1 MKKTAIFLSVS
12 LLAIQANA
20 QEYYHD
26 GVSVC
31 SGGITYTVTL
41 DPFVFTLNNASNQLI
56 HGTWTYKDGRKI
68 ESDED
73 NDYLNAEVKIDPETL
88 KKAFKE
94 TFTKAE
100 YQKLTQVREPKF
112 EIYLVISDDVI
123 EELEF
128 MMDIYEAPIFLQ
140 IPPAKYAL
148 LEKNIKKYVKI
159 EANEYAKK
167 FKYMHA
173 TKFVDFSKIQIDY
186 DAETPG
192 PYTKPASQ
200 KGP

>member
-12 LLAIQANA
+12 LLAVQASA

-26 GVSVC
+26 GVEVC
-31 SGGITYTVTL
+31 SNGITYDVK
-41 DPFVFTLNNASNQLI
+41 LNFLALI
-56 HGTWTYKDGRKI
+56 LTNKANSLIYGTWTYPDGSIIK
-68 ESDED
+68 SDHDE
-73 NDYLNAEVKIDPETL
+73 NLLNTELEFEENSFKEAL
-88 KKAFKE
+88 KK

-128 MMDIYEAPIFLQ
+128 MMDIYEAPIFLL

-167 FKYMHA
+167 FRYMHLS
-173 TKFVDFSKIQIDY
+173 KFVDFSKIQIDY
-186 DAETPG
+186 GTTSPG
-192 PYTKPASQ
+192 VYVKPVS
-200 KGP
+200 